1 MANIVSIHIVD
12 TDTGEL
18 KFHVVRDVHLDIEKE
33 REILH
38 QTFDGYL
45 QSLRDNPMLSFEI
58 IGYKSH
64 QQLELPF

>member
-18 KFHVVRDVHLDIEKE
+18 KFHLVRDVHLDLEKE
-33 REILH
+33 CDSLH
-38 QTFDGYL
+38 QYLDSYL
-45 QSLRDNPMLSFEI
+45 QSLRENAMLSFEI

-64 QQLELPF
+64 QQLTLPF

>member
-18 KFHVVRDVHLDIEKE
+18 KIHTVRNVHLDIEKE
-33 REILH
+33 RDLLH
-38 QTFDGYL
+38 QSLDGYL

-64 QQLELPF
+64 EQLKLPF